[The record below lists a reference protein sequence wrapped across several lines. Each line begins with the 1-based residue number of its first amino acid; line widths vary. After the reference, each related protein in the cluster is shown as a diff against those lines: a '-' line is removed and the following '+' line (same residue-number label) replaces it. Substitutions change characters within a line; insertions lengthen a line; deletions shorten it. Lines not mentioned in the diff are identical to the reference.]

1 MWSNHLTI
9 AAAIAIMFAGS
20 LSAQAAGSQSGHFL
34 FTQLDRDKNGTVSKD
49 EFLHFGSVR
58 TFNRLDT
65 NHNGKLE
72 RHEVRHLFRGR

>member
-1 MWSNHLTI
+1 MRSNRLT
-9 AAAIAIMFAGS
+9 AAATAFLFAGS
-20 LSAQAAGSQSGHFL
+20 FSAQAAGSQSGHFL
-34 FTQLDRDKNGTVSKD
+34 FTQLDKDKNGTVSKS

-72 RHEVRHLFRGR
+72 RQEVRHLIRGR

>member
-1 MWSNHLTI
+1 MRWNHLII
-9 AAAIAIMFAGS
+9 AAAIAMLLGGS
-20 LSAQAAGSQSGHFL
+20 LSAQAAGSQSGHWS
-34 FTQLDRDKNGTVSKD
+34 FTQLDRDKNGTVSKE

-72 RHEVRHLFRGR
+72 RSEVRHLIRGR

>member
-1 MWSNHLTI
+1 MRSNHLMI
-9 AAAIAIMFAGS
+9 AAAIAVPFAGS
-20 LSAQAAGSQSGHFL
+20 VSVQAAGSQSGHFL

-72 RHEVRHLFRGR
+72 RYEVRHLIRGR